1 MATPWTT
8 LQLRRDGPVLHVTL
22 DRPQVRNAMSLA
34 MVDELRRVLHDAEHD
49 ADTRVLVLRGAGG
62 HFCSGGD
69 LRDMAA
75 ARERLAEDPQA
86 VARVSGAFG
95 DLCVAFAGT
104 GLAIVVV
111 AEGSVM
117 GGGLGLS
124 CVADVT
130 IGVEG
135 AQFGLPETSLGL
147 VPAQIAPFL
156 IERIGLAE
164 ARRLAVTGARLDA
177 HAAHALRLI
186 HECCRPQALDAVL
199 ARVLREILQCAPAAV
214 AATKALFTE
223 ARWTRAAGLVG
234 EAADVF
240 SRAALGPEGT
250 EGTAAFLARR
260 PPRWAPS

>member
-8 LQLRRDGPVLHVTL
+8 LRLHRDGPVLHVTL

-49 ADTRVLVLRGAGG
+49 ADTRALVLRGAGG

-69 LRDMAA
+69 LRDMVA

-86 VARVSGAFG
+86 IARVSGTFG

-156 IERIGLAE
+156 VERIGLAE